1 MNKRRL
7 QRLATMLCEVP
18 INKFNMD
25 HWAKKQNC
33 GTTACALGYAGM
45 FKPFRKAGLVTDF
58 RDEQDGTVV
67 FTDKRRNEV
76 TYNGRAAQMF
86 FDLSHEEVNE
96 IFMPSLYDVVRIT
109 PKIVARR
116 IRKMLDR

>member
-1 MNKRRL
+1 MPAFRR
-7 QRLATMLCEVP
+7 
-18 INKFNMD
+18 
-25 HWAKKQNC
+25 
-33 GTTACALGYAGM
+33 
-45 FKPFRKAGLVTDF
+45 AGLVTDF
-58 RDEQDGTVV
+58 GDEQDTGTVV

-76 TYNGRAAQMF
+76 TYNGLAAQRF

-116 IRKMLDR
+116 IRKMIKEKK